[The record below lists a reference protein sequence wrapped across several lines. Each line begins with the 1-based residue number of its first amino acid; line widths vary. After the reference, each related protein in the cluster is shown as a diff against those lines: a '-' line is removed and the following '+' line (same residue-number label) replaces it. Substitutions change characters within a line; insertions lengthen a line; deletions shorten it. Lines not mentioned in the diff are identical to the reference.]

1 MEFIFIIL
9 GLVGLVVGAE
19 LTIKGA
25 LVFADHYKL
34 SNAFVGLTILAVG
47 TDLPE
52 LFIVLT
58 GSLYTLGGVEMS
70 DLVIG
75 EIIGSAMAQITI
87 VLGLLGILGLI
98 STQKKRIIRDGVM
111 MLFSVLIV
119 FLAGFDGTIDFVEGV
134 VMVLVYVL
142 YVWGLYKGEK
152 VNKTFRLPKNISL
165 IWASFYLFGGFI
177 VLLFFSNI
185 TLDNAILLSTRFNI
199 PQYIVGF
206 LVVGLGTSLPEL
218 VTSLIAI
225 RKKAVGMAIGNLFG
239 SNILDVL
246 CIVGIGAT
254 IADFSIHPS
263 IIQFDIPF
271 LFVVS
276 LLVILLFLKTKKLSR
291 KGSVTLVL
299 IYVLFF
305 VLKLSAATL

>member
-1 MEFIFIIL
+1 M
-9 GLVGLVVGAE
+9 
-19 LTIKGA
+19 
-25 LVFADHYKL
+25 
-34 SNAFVGLTILAVG
+34 
-47 TDLPE
+47 
-52 LFIVLT
+52 
-58 GSLYTLGGVEMS
+58 
-70 DLVIG
+70 
-75 EIIGSAMAQITI
+75 
-87 VLGLLGILGLI
+87 
-98 STQKKRIIRDGVM
+98 
-111 MLFSVLIV
+111 
-119 FLAGFDGTIDFVEGV
+119 
-134 VMVLVYVL
+134 
-142 YVWGLYKGEK
+142 
-152 VNKTFRLPKNISL
+152 
-165 IWASFYLFGGFI
+165 FGGFI

-276 LLVILLFLKTKKLSR
+276 LFVILLFLKTKKLSR